1 MGSGGRA
8 EGGKML
14 SDFRANSSGSGRTA
28 AAAAVAPEFGA
39 VLFSSLVQTA
49 AGEFGDTV

>member
-1 MGSGGRA
+1 
-8 EGGKML
+8 ML
-14 SDFRANSSGSGRTA
+14 SDFRANSSGSERTA

-39 VLFSSLVQTA
+39 VLFSSLVLTA

>member
-1 MGSGGRA
+1 
-8 EGGKML
+8 ML
-14 SDFRANSSGSGRTA
+14 SDFRANSSGSGRTAAA

-49 AGEFGDTV
+49 AGAFGDTV

>member
-1 MGSGGRA
+1 
-8 EGGKML
+8 ML
-14 SDFRANSSGSGRTA
+14 SDFRANSSGSGRT

-49 AGEFGDTV
+49 AGAFGDTV